1 MVAAPSSKE
10 KRVRVL
16 VVDDEESNRTFTET
30 ALAEAGY
37 EVMSASSGPVALIT
51 AEQQGPFD
59 LFVVDVLMPRM
70 RGDELGRR
78 LAQQYRDA
86 KVLYF
91 TGDGRWVATRPTLT
105 PREAIVEKPATLDE
119 LLGAV
124 SRLLSGRSD
133 GMTAFEPT

>member
-1 MVAAPSSKE
+1 MVATIPFRE
-10 KRVRVL
+10 KRIRVL
-16 VVDDEESNRTFTET
+16 VVDDEESNRTFAET

-70 RGDELGRR
+70 RGDELGHR
-78 LAQQYRDA
+78 LALRYRDA

-91 TGDGRWVATRPTLT
+91 TGDGQWVAASPKLT

-119 LLGAV
+119 LLEAV
-124 SRLLSGRSD
+124 SRLLFGHPN
-133 GMTAFEPT
+133 GLAYEPT

>member
-1 MVAAPSSKE
+1 MVATTPFRE

-16 VVDDEESNRTFTET
+16 VVDDEESNRTFAET

-37 EVMSASSGPVALIT
+37 EVMSASSGPVAMIT

-59 LFVVDVLMPRM
+59 LFVVDVRMPQM

-78 LAQQYRDA
+78 LAQRYRDA

-91 TGDGRWVATRPTLT
+91 TGDGQWVAGGPALT
-105 PREAIVEKPATLDE
+105 PREAILEKPATLDE
-119 LLGAV
+119 LLRAV
-124 SRLLSGRSD
+124 SRLLGHPD
-133 GMTAFEPT
+133 GLPFEVA